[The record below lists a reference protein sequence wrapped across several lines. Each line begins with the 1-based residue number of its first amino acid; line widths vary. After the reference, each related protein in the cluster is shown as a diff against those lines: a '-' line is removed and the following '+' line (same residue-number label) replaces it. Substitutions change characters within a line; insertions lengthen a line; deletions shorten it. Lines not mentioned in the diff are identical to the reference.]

1 MKDCCM
7 GEALEGYLNGHDF
20 QATQQKKRRKEEGSW
35 TIQKSSAEKRDESIN
50 TFRSRK
56 CTMQ

>member
-1 MKDCCM
+1 MKFCYTW
-7 GEALEGYLNGHDF
+7 EAVEDYLNGHDL
-20 QATQQKKRRKEEGSW
+20 QATQQKRRKSKVLG
-35 TIQKSSAEKRDESIN
+35 QSSAKKQDESIN